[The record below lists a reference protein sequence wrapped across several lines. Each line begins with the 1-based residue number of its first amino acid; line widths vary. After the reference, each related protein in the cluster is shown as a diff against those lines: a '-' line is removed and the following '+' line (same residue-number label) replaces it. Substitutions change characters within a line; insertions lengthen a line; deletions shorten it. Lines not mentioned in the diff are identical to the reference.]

1 MMNFIANEFVKRQT
15 IDSRFSHFDGTWDQ
29 VVDMVRQNWDS
40 RRSSYRDGVVI
51 VTVPVDGFY
60 SGVVLLGPGD
70 ELSGGFESRRPG
82 ESPRKFVVA
91 AGRRK
96 ARAKSVDVI
105 LYSSCVL
112 SEDNDNQLPPDEGN
126 WEIISINA
134 SPTVGAMP
142 IDPMVLMHN
151 HFGSDGGTE
160 TGLSDHNFVSMLR
173 ESFLFWRDKVMHG

>member
-15 IDSRFSHFDGTWDQ
+15 IDSRFSHFEGTGDL

-40 RRSSYRDGVVI
+40 HRPSYRDGVVI
-51 VTVPVDGFY
+51 VPVPVGGFC
-60 SGVVLLGPGD
+60 SGVVLLEPGD

-82 ESPRKFVVA
+82 ERPRKFVVS

-96 ARAKSVDVI
+96 TPAESVDVI

-126 WEIISINA
+126 WEIISINS
-134 SPTVGAMP
+134 SPTARPMP

-160 TGLSDHNFVSMLR
+160 TGLSDHDFVRTLR